1 MARDRQQEIAAS
13 AHGDTSI
20 RSAVRETSAHSLPLQ
35 LLAGDPH
42 RFALY
47 LDVDGTLLD
56 IAITPDQVLVP
67 EGLVELLVRLSKGLD
82 GALAVITGRQLAE
95 IDTLLAPAK
104 FVGAGVHGA
113 ELRVEAGGPVA
124 RVASALP
131 QSLVDDL
138 MRRVHTLPGIM
149 AEMKG
154 PGLAVHYR
162 LAPHLKSVVHTEL
175 RALLTPYG
183 NSLVICPGRKLF
195 EILPAGH
202 SKGTALHTFAEL
214 PEFSGRKP
222 IAIGDDMGDVPAIA
236 MAQRLGG
243 VGLRVGGEHFG
254 RRDVE
259 FPGPSSVIAWLQVL
273 ADRLDA
279 PSRRS

>member
-1 MARDRQQEIAAS
+1 MTRDHQQEIAAAAS
-13 AHGDTSI
+13 ADASVTDS
-20 RSAVRETSAHSLPLQ
+20 VRLTVKPSLPMQ
-35 LLAGDPH
+35 LLSGDPR

-56 IAITPDQVLVP
+56 IAMTPDQVIVP
-67 EGLVELLVRLSKGLD
+67 QGLVELLVRLSTRLD

-138 MRRVHTLPGIM
+138 MRRVHNLPGIM
-149 AEMKG
+149 AEVKG

-162 LAPHLKSVVHTEL
+162 LAPHLKSAVHAEL
-175 RALLTPYG
+175 RALLAPFG

-202 SKGTALHTFAEL
+202 SKGTALDTFSRL
-214 PEFSGRKP
+214 PEFNGRTP
-222 IAIGDDMGDVPAIA
+222 IMIGDDMGDVPAIA

-243 VGLRVGGEHFG
+243 VGLRVAGEHFG

-259 FPGPSSVIAWLQVL
+259 FQSPSSVIAWLQVL

-279 PSRRS
+279 